1 MKFTEFVGNL
11 NPFKKQGVANI
22 GFPSNPL
29 ADFAGLI
36 AGRLLYPDINDKKYV
51 NDYCNNSEVYHL
63 FKDLLIKT
71 DVATYFDKMKNG
83 DGQAVRFL
91 LHEYCIGGTQDMH

>member
-11 NPFKKQGVANI
+11 NPFKKKGVANI

-36 AGRLLYPDINDKKYV
+36 AGRVLYPDINDKKYV
-51 NDYCNNSEVYHL
+51 NDYCNNSEVYAIIKRIAKTISTVPFYEYSINSKKHL
-63 FKDLLIKT
+63 NQYKSLTTKDRKS
-71 DVATYFDKMKNG
+71 VG
-83 DGQAVRFL
+83 
-91 LHEYCIGGTQDMH
+91 